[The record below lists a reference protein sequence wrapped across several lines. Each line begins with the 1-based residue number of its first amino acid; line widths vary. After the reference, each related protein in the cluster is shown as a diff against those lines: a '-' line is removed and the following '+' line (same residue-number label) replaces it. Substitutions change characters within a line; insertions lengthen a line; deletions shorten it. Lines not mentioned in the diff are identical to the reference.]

1 MLRAGGL
8 PEVYF
13 GEAEET
19 PQLLYRRGVRLRR
32 RHRSRERRQ
41 GSNSAGKLEPRGD
54 GGWGQSGLVVEGV
67 LAVSFAFV
75 QFGLGCAHFN
85 Y

>member
-19 PQLLYRRGVRLRR
+19 PQLLYRRGVRLGAGIAAGSGGRAR
-32 RHRSRERRQ
+32 TVRGNWSLEGTAAGGSR
-41 GSNSAGKLEPRGD
+41 D
-54 GGWGQSGLVVEGV
+54 
-67 LAVSFAFV
+67 
-75 QFGLGCAHFN
+75 
-85 Y
+85 